1 MCSATGLVCVQPLGW
16 YVFSHWA
23 GTGLVCVQPLGW
35 CVFSHSADVCS
46 AAGLVC
52 VRPLGWYV
60 FSAIKLVCI
69 QSPDWYGV
77 NYGYFITCCSCTV
90 FNAENCSLQISGAQG
105 VCPLLTN
112 LGDPELRRLAAALPA
127 TVLRS
132 RADSTTKKYL
142 GAYRRWKI
150 WTDSRQGVPSF
161 PVQDVHL
168 ALYLQHLSESVESKA
183 AAEEVVHALSWLPQM
198 AGLNPVG
205 ASPLVQVTLA
215 GIKRIVARPKVRKEP
230 VTVEMLQAM
239 VDTAGMEPSLTEVR
253 LLAVCLLAFTGFLH
267 CDELIKLQCSDIS
280 FNAEGMRVSIK
291 SSKTD
296 Q

>member
-1 MCSATGLVCVQPLGW
+1 MW
-16 YVFSHWA
+16 
-23 GTGLVCVQPLGW
+23 
-35 CVFSHSADVCS
+35 
-46 AAGLVC
+46 
-52 VRPLGWYV
+52 
-60 FSAIKLVCI
+60 
-69 QSPDWYGV
+69 
-77 NYGYFITCCSCTV
+77 
-90 FNAENCSLQISGAQG
+90 
-105 VCPLLTN
+105 PLLTN
-112 LGDPELRRLAAALPA
+112 LEDPELRRLAAALPT

-142 GAYRRWKI
+142 GAYRRWKT

-183 AAEEVVHALSWLPQM
+183 AAEEVVHALSWLHQM

-239 VDTAGMEPSLTEVR
+239 VEAAGMEPSLTEVR
-253 LLAVCLLAFTGFLH
+253 LLAVCLLAFAGFLR
-267 CDELIKLQCSDIS
+267 CDELIKLRCSDIS

-296 Q
+296 QYRDGDEVVIARTGTPTCPVNMMTRYFDMAGLTVQSSEKVFRGIVHTREGEKLRKSGGISYTRLR